1 MKTPLPEITLSVA
14 DFGRLQ
20 NVAAGAMNSAP
31 DIASFLLRELD
42 RAIIVPRDRTPSS
55 VKMGSLVRFR
65 DDFSGRIRHVHV
77 VYPVDAD
84 PSAGRISVLTPVGAA
99 LIGLSVGQ
107 TMGWCDRK
115 GRTKTLTVLDVQHDV
130 ETGGYLEM

>member
-1 MKTPLPEITLSVA
+1 MKNPLPEITLSVA
-14 DFGRLQ
+14 DFSRLR

-31 DIASFLLRELD
+31 DLASFLLRELD

-65 DDFSGRIRHVHV
+65 DDFSGRIRQVRV

-84 PSAGRISVLTPVGAA
+84 PSAGSISVLTLVGAA
-99 LIGLSVGQ
+99 LIGLSAGQ
-107 TMGWCDRK
+107 TMGWRDRK
-115 GRTKTLTVLDVQHDV
+115 GRAKTLTVLDIQHDI
-130 ETGGYLEM
+130 EPGGYLAM